1 MARPDAVIVCI
12 SQQHLN
18 AARQRELAAAVSAA
32 TPLPTRLVR
41 LEGSGPHLGEVL
53 DALAAEGCRTILV
66 QPLGLPF
73 SQSLAAWLP
82 GVLAHWR
89 EQRQG
94 PPVRLLLGP
103 DQAVGN
109 EVIAAIVAAAIS
121 AADAAEPIAAQ
132 RPSLGKPG
140 WDKPPPFRHHL
151 LVCTGP
157 RCQFRGAPNLK
168 LALAEAH
175 RNVAVG
181 GAEPVAITD
190 CLNFGS
196 PEDPAVMWQF
206 SQAIDGLV
214 DGCRALGTPVTG
226 GNVSFCNQGPLLAA
240 YPRGEWYRLPDREA
254 VNRFVAVVV
263 GRNEPVA
270 DLIVHRVAALDHIPH
285 IPGEPT

>member
-109 EVIAAIVAAAIS
+109 EVIAAIVAAAIA
-121 AADAAEPIAAQ
+121 AADVAEPIAEQ

-168 LALAEAH
+168 LALAEALTASGLAGACL
-175 RNVAVG
+175 VATTG
-181 GAEPVAITD
+181 
-190 CLNFGS
+190 CLY
-196 PEDPAVMWQF
+196 P
-206 SQAIDGLV
+206 
-214 DGCRALGTPVTG
+214 
-226 GNVSFCNQGPLLAA
+226 CNQGPLLAA

-254 VNRFVAVVV
+254 VARFVAGVV

-270 DLIVHRVAALDHIPH
+270 DLIVHRVAALDPIPH

>member
-94 PPVRLLLGP
+94 LPVRLLLGP

-121 AADAAEPIAAQ
+121 AADAAEAIEQQ

-168 LALAEAH
+168 LALAEELAASGLADACL
-175 RNVAVG
+175 VATTG
-181 GAEPVAITD
+181 
-190 CLNFGS
+190 CLY
-196 PEDPAVMWQF
+196 P
-206 SQAIDGLV
+206 
-214 DGCRALGTPVTG
+214 
-226 GNVSFCNQGPLLAA
+226 CNQGPLLAT

-254 VNRFVAVVV
+254 VRRFVAGVV

-270 DLIVHRVAALDHIPH
+270 DLIVHRVAALVDPIPH